1 MKDNYSW
8 LDKAQ
13 KTVDYLYSLD
23 DSCPPELRQAIA
35 TLRQLTNEEFVHK
48 DKTISS
54 QLIWDILKDSIT
66 KYVQQTNIEAR
77 IDQMNQWFIEA
88 DDDGGVILRAYL
100 PPTEKRMRLEGQFAT
115 AYHYDMQL
123 LKAKENKQDDQ
134 H

>member
-13 KTVDYLYSLD
+13 KTADYLYSLD

-54 QLIWDILKDSIT
+54 QLIWDILKEAFT
-66 KYVQQTNIEAR
+66 KQIEIEKLRAR
-77 IDQMNQWFIEA
+77 IDQVMLDEVSLSVELDVDENELIDWRIATTNKLKLKE
-88 DDDGGVILRAYL
+88 L
-100 PPTEKRMRLEGQFAT
+100 EK
-115 AYHYDMQL
+115 
-123 LKAKENKQDDQ
+123 
-134 H
+134 